1 MAWPCQFH
9 GGTGRGAR
17 HLCRQRVRTTL
28 WITDMRAALWLLA
41 LFGVAVATALFAG
54 NNQGTVTLYWPPYRI
69 DLSLNMVVL
78 LLVGGFVT
86 VYAALRALAALLE
99 LPHQAR
105 RWHVQQK
112 ERAMHGALLDAL
124 THMLGGR
131 FLRSR
136 KAAVAALS
144 QESAL
149 TAGGDAVPHGHQ
161 LRALAHMVA
170 AEASHALQDRATRES
185 HLHDA
190 LKEAPAGGSVHE
202 QEMREGAQMRAARW
216 SLDDRDAGAALE
228 RLAALP
234 QGAARRTL
242 ALRIKLKAT
251 RQARQTQEAL
261 DTARLLGKH
270 RAFSPSAAQ
279 SIVRGLAIELIHNA
293 HDTAQLQQIWQ
304 SLEPS
309 ERAMP
314 ELAIQAAQRL
324 AALGGDAVQVRAW
337 LLPVW
342 ERMVDLPGALEE
354 HHALGLVRALEAG
367 LDALDAPWLA
377 RIEAAQQAN
386 PRDARLQ
393 YLAGMAC
400 LQRQL
405 WGKAQ
410 QLLTQAAQQLADA
423 CLRASAWRQLAEL
436 AEKRGDD
443 GAAAS
448 AWKRAAL
455 DR

>member
-1 MAWPCQFH
+1 
-9 GGTGRGAR
+9 
-17 HLCRQRVRTTL
+17 
-28 WITDMRAALWLLA
+28 MRAALWLLA
-41 LFGVAVATALFAG
+41 LFGVAVAAALFAG

-105 RWHVQQK
+105 RWRVQQK
-112 ERAMHGALLDAL
+112 ERTMHAALLDAL

-131 FLRSR
+131 FIRSR

-144 QESAL
+144 QEHALASA
-149 TAGGDAVPHGHQ
+149 GEAVPHGRQ
-161 LRALAHMVA
+161 LRALAHMIA
-170 AEASHALQDRATRES
+170 AEASHALQDSATRES
-185 HLHDA
+185 HLQDA
-190 LKEAPAGGSVHE
+190 LQEAPLRGSVNE

-216 SLDDRDAGAALE
+216 SLDDRDASAALD

-242 ALRIKLKAT
+242 SLRIRLKAT
-251 RQARQTQEAL
+251 RLARQTQDAL

-270 RAFSPSAAQ
+270 RAFSPAAAQ
-279 SIVRGLAIELIHNA
+279 SIVRGLAIELINSA
-293 HDTAQLQQIWQ
+293 HDTAQLQQTWM

-309 ERAMP
+309 ERSMP
-314 ELAIQAAQRL
+314 ELAIHAAQRL
-324 AALGGDAVQVRAW
+324 AALGGDATQVRAW

-342 ERMVDLPGALEE
+342 DRMVDLPDALAE
-354 HHALGLVRALEAG
+354 HHALKLVRALEAG

-377 RIEAAQQAN
+377 RIESAQQAN

-400 LQRQL
+400 LKRQL
-405 WGKAQ
+405 WGKAH
-410 QLLTQAAQQLADA
+410 QLLTQAAQQLGDSS
-423 CLRASAWRQLAEL
+423 LRASAWRHLAEL
-436 AEKRGDD
+436 AEKRGDEN
-443 GAAAS
+443 AAAE
-448 AWKRAAL
+448 AWKKAAL
-455 DR
+455 SR

>member
-1 MAWPCQFH
+1 
-9 GGTGRGAR
+9 
-17 HLCRQRVRTTL
+17 
-28 WITDMRAALWLLA
+28 MRAALWLLA
-41 LFGVAVATALFAG
+41 LFGVAVAAALFAG

-69 DLSLNMVVL
+69 DLSLNLVL
-78 LLVGGFVT
+78 MLLVGGFVT

-105 RWHVQQK
+105 RWRLQQK
-112 ERAMHGALLDAL
+112 ERAMHTALLDAQ

-144 QESAL
+144 QEHAL
-149 TAGGDAVPHGHQ
+149 AAANEAVPHGHQ
-161 LRALAHMVA
+161 LRALAHMIA
-170 AEASHALQDRATRES
+170 AESSHALQDRATRES
-185 HLHDA
+185 HWQDA
-190 LKEAPAGGSVHE
+190 LQEAPLRGAVSE

-216 SLDDRDAGAALE
+216 ALDDRDADGALE

-251 RQARQTQEAL
+251 RLARHTQEAL

-270 RAFSPSAAQ
+270 RAFSPAAAQ
-279 SIVRGLAIELIHNA
+279 SIVRGLATELINSA
-293 HDTAQLQQIWQ
+293 HDTAQLQQAWL
-304 SLEPS
+304 SLEPA

-314 ELAIQAAQRL
+314 ELAIHAAQRL
-324 AALGGDAVQVRAW
+324 ATLGGDAAQVRSW

-342 ERMVDLPGALEE
+342 ERMVDLPDALSEQ
-354 HHALGLVRALEAG
+354 HALKLVRALESG

-377 RIEAAQQAN
+377 RIEAAHQAN
-386 PRDARLQ
+386 PRDTRLQ

-400 LQRQL
+400 LKRQL

-410 QLLTQAAQQLADA
+410 QLLTQAAHHLADA
-423 CLRASAWRQLAEL
+423 SLRASAWRHLAEL
-436 AEKRGDD
+436 AERRGDD
-443 GAAAS
+443 AAAAA
-448 AWKRAAL
+448 AWKKAAMSL
-455 DR
+455 

>member
-1 MAWPCQFH
+1 
-9 GGTGRGAR
+9 
-17 HLCRQRVRTTL
+17 
-28 WITDMRAALWLLA
+28 MRAALWLLA

-69 DLSLNMVVL
+69 DLSLNLVL
-78 LLVGGFVT
+78 MLLVGGFVT

-105 RWHVQQK
+105 RWRLQQK
-112 ERAMHGALLDAL
+112 ERAMHTALLDAQ

-144 QESAL
+144 QEHAL
-149 TAGGDAVPHGHQ
+149 AAANEAVPHGHQ
-161 LRALAHMVA
+161 LRALAHMIA
-170 AEASHALQDRATRES
+170 AESSHALQDRATRES
-185 HLHDA
+185 HWQDA
-190 LKEAPAGGSVHE
+190 LQEAPLRGTVSE

-216 SLDDRDAGAALE
+216 SLDDRDADGALE

-251 RQARQTQEAL
+251 RLARHTQEAL

-270 RAFSPSAAQ
+270 RAFSPAAAQ
-279 SIVRGLAIELIHNA
+279 SIVRGLATELINSA
-293 HDTAQLQQIWQ
+293 HDTAQLQQAWL
-304 SLEPS
+304 SLEPA

-314 ELAIQAAQRL
+314 ELAIHAAQRL
-324 AALGGDAVQVRAW
+324 ATLGGDAAQVRSW

-342 ERMVDLPGALEE
+342 ERMVDLPDALSEQ
-354 HHALGLVRALEAG
+354 HALKLVRALESG

-377 RIEAAQQAN
+377 RIEAAHQAN
-386 PRDARLQ
+386 PRDTRLQ

-400 LQRQL
+400 LKRQL

-410 QLLTQAAQQLADA
+410 QLLTQAAHHLADA
-423 CLRASAWRQLAEL
+423 SLRASAWRHLAEL
-436 AEKRGDD
+436 AERRGDD
-443 GAAAS
+443 AAAAA
-448 AWKRAAL
+448 AWKKAAMSL
-455 DR
+455 